1 MRGRTVSWIL
11 DAAVVAVGLVAV
23 AMLVLST
30 RLTSRTL
37 DRNST
42 WTDAVATIKLDVA
55 LSRVW
60 VEANTPDGPRR
71 ARANV
76 ATAQAECNTLLATV
90 EGSGPHLAV
99 QRLCTSLQSLA
110 AFRRPSRPYDA
121 VFDAALRRADLAQH
135 AIALGIADRRRT
147 LNRFNAGIVLL
158 VVVVFAG
165 MAFVVSRRAKQLG
178 AHNERLRRLDQLK
191 DNVMAAVSHELR
203 TPLTS
208 TIGFLQTLERTDLEL
223 DDERRRELLE
233 IARIQ
238 AERLARL
245 VDDLLFFAQ
254 VETGKLQLR
263 PGPVDLAALSAAA
276 VRGAAAAAEQKGVS
290 LELRTDSVPAVHG
303 DRARLAQLLDNLV
316 ANAVKFTP
324 RGGHIHVRAAA
335 LNGRALLEVSDTGIG
350 VPASEQPQLFDRF
363 FRSSTAVEQAIPG
376 IGLGLAI
383 VKAIVDAHEG
393 AVTFESTETGGTTVR
408 VELPVSR

>member
-1 MRGRTVSWIL
+1 MRDRTVSWIL
-11 DAAVVAVGLVAV
+11 DAAVVAVGLIAV

-30 RLTSRTL
+30 RLTSTTL

-42 WTDAVATIKLDVA
+42 WTNAVASIKLDVA

-60 VEANTPDGPRR
+60 VEANTRDAPRR
-71 ARANV
+71 AHANV
-76 ATAQAECNTLLATV
+76 ATARAECSTLLGAV
-90 EGSGPHLAV
+90 EGNRPRAAV
-99 QRLCTSLQSLA
+99 RRLCTTLQSLS
-110 AFRRPSRPYDA
+110 AFGRPSQRYDT
-121 VFDAALRRADLAQH
+121 VFDTALRRADLAQH
-135 AIALGIADRRRT
+135 AIALGIADRRRA

-165 MAFVVSRRAKQLG
+165 MAFVVSRRSKQLA

-191 DNVMAAVSHELR
+191 DNVMAGVSHELR

-208 TIGFLQTLERTDLEL
+208 TIGFLQTLERTDLDL
-223 DDERRRELLE
+223 DDERRRELIE
-233 IARIQ
+233 IARVQ

-263 PGPVDLAALSAAA
+263 PGPVDLAALSADA
-276 VRGAAAAAEQKGVS
+276 VRGAASAAEEKGVS
-290 LELRTDSVPAVHG
+290 LELRTDSVPPLHG

-324 RGGHIHVRAAA
+324 SGGHVNVRAAA
-335 LNGRALLEVSDTGIG
+335 VNGRALLEVSDTGVG
-350 VPASEQPQLFDRF
+350 VPVSEQPQLFDRF
-363 FRSSTAVEQAIPG
+363 FRSTTAVEQAVPG
-376 IGLGLAI
+376 VGLGLAI
-383 VKAIVDAHEG
+383 VKAIVDAHDG
-393 AVTFESTETGGTTVR
+393 TVTLESTEAGGTTVR
-408 VELPVSR
+408 VELPASG

>member
-1 MRGRTVSWIL
+1 MRARNVSWIL
-11 DAAVVAVGLVAV
+11 DVAIVAVGLIAV

-30 RLTSRTL
+30 RLTSTTL

-42 WTDAVATIKLDVA
+42 WTDAVASIELDVA

-60 VEANTPDGPRR
+60 MEADTPAAPRR
-71 ARANV
+71 ARAEV
-76 ATAQAECNTLLATV
+76 AAARSRCTALLGAV
-90 EGSGPHLAV
+90 EGDGPRASV
-99 QRLCTSLQSLA
+99 RRLCTTLRSLA
-110 AFRRPSRPYDA
+110 ALRRPGNRYDA
-121 VFDAALRRADLAQH
+121 VFDSALRHADQAQH
-135 AIALGIADRRRT
+135 AVAVGIADRRRT

-158 VVVVFAG
+158 LVVVFAG
-165 MAFVVSRRAKQLG
+165 MALVVSRRAKQLS

-208 TIGFLQTLERTDLEL
+208 TIGFLQTLQRSDLEL

-233 IARIQ
+233 IAHRQ

-263 PGPVDLAALSAAA
+263 PGPVDLVALSDDA
-276 VRGAAAAAEQKGVS
+276 VRAAEPAAKQKGVA
-290 LELRTDSVPAVHG
+290 LELRTDTVPPLNG
-303 DRARLAQLLDNLV
+303 DRVRLAQLLDNLV

-324 RGGHIHVRAAA
+324 SGGRVLVRAGAVD
-335 LNGRALLEVSDTGIG
+335 GRALLEVSDTGIG
-350 VPASEQPQLFDRF
+350 IPASEQPQLFDRF
-363 FRSSTAVEQAIPG
+363 FRSSSAVEQAVPG

-383 VKAIVDAHEG
+383 VKAIVEAHDG
-393 AVTFESTETGGTTVR
+393 TVSLESAESGGTTVR
-408 VELPVSR
+408 VELPVSG